1 MASLSGHKI
10 YGPKGIGALFVKR
23 SNLDAKPSPIFFGG
37 GHERGI
43 RSGTLN
49 VPGIVGIASS
59 IRKSRSSMKS
69 ENNQYRKWSK
79 LLMEQFEEN
88 CSPIFLNGHPT
99 QRLAHNINISFFN
112 VENKA
117 LIQEVNSKLAIS
129 TGSACTTLNVEPSHV
144 ILALGLGVERAHTA
158 IRLGLGRFN
167 TDEEIDFSANYIIK
181 AVKRLRNIVKFS

>member
-1 MASLSGHKI
+1 
-10 YGPKGIGALFVKR
+10 
-23 SNLDAKPSPIFFGG
+23 
-37 GHERGI
+37 
-43 RSGTLN
+43 
-49 VPGIVGIASS
+49 
-59 IRKSRSSMKS
+59 MKS

-79 LLMEQFEEN
+79 LLMEQFEKN
-88 CSPIFLNGHPT
+88 CSPIFLNGHT
-99 QRLAHNINISFFN
+99 THRLPHNINISFFK